1 VTEFEERFPGL
12 YRVAYRV
19 AFRIVGQR
27 EEAED
32 VAQEVLARALVRWP
46 KVHDRA
52 EAWVA
57 RVSGNL
63 AIGVWRHVARRK
75 PPMPQPPPPSAEA
88 LVIDRADLVR
98 ALQSISRRQRE
109 VVVLRYLADLPED
122 AVADAIGCSVGTVKQ
137 HASRGLAALRA
148 PLADR

>member
-1 VTEFEERFPGL
+1 MSGFEEQFPAI

-32 VAQEVLARALVRWP
+32 VAQEALARALVRWP
-46 KVHDRA
+46 KVHRHA

-63 AIGVWRHVARRK
+63 AIEVWRRQARRTSA
-75 PPMPQPPPPSAEA
+75 MPPPSPSTEA

-122 AVADAIGCSVGTVKQ
+122 AVAEAIGTSVGSVKQ
-137 HASRGLAALRA
+137 HAARGLAALRA
-148 PLADR
+148 TLADR

>member
-1 VTEFEERFPGL
+1 VTDFEEQFPDL

-32 VAQEVLARALVRWP
+32 VAQEALARALARWP
-46 KVHDRA
+46 KVHGHA
-52 EAWVA
+52 AAWVA

-63 AIGVWRHVARRK
+63 AIGAWRRIARK
-75 PPMPQPPPPSAEA
+75 TPPMPQPPPSTEA

-98 ALQSISRRQRE
+98 ALRSISRRQRE

-122 AVADAIGCSVGTVKQ
+122 AVADAIGSSVGTVKQ
-137 HASRGLAALRA
+137 HASRGLAALRT